1 MLKFARNKMVSIE
14 RKEHGILSVH
24 GILDDDI
31 YGLEIDVTIRISD
44 LEILSI
50 EGKWNRWTTP
60 ECPRAIPY
68 LHEVVGFGI
77 EEEGFSQKIQKIIG
91 RKSCRHYAN
100 LLLECCHS
108 AKEAAML
115 TKWEDEKT
123 KNKELSFSDFLKGN
137 LKGAP
142 KLEGVSAVSSE
153 GRLEQI
159 DQDIPNAVKRET
171 SGGTI
176 IDLHVHTFPASP
188 CSSVPVD
195 QLIEEAKSIGLDG
208 VCLTDHN
215 YVWDQGRVED
225 LRQKHGFLVLR
236 GNEITTDQGDMVV
249 FGLDK
254 NVQGIIRLEDLRK
267 EVLQA
272 GGFMIV
278 PHPFRG
284 FLTFGVGQLGLT
296 PEKAME
302 RSLFKLVDAV
312 EVLNGKVTER
322 ENSFALEVA
331 EGLRLPATGGSD
343 AHETSEVGVYAT
355 QFLDNI
361 KDENDL
367 IEALRKGGYSPIA
380 FRNQRG
386 EERI

>member
-1 MLKFARNKMVSIE
+1 MVSIE
-14 RKEHGILSVH
+14 RKDHETLSIH

-31 YGLEIDVTIRISD
+31 YGLEIDVSIRISD
-44 LEILSI
+44 LEILTI

-60 ECPRAIPY
+60 ACPRAIAY
-68 LHEVVGFGI
+68 LHEAVGFRI

-91 RKSCRHYAN
+91 RKACRHHAN

-115 TKWEDEKT
+115 AKWEDEKT
-123 KNKELSFSDFLKGN
+123 KNRELSFPDFLKGN

-142 KLEGVSAVSSE
+142 KLEAVSTVSSE

-159 DQDIPNAVKRET
+159 DQNFPNAVKREI
-171 SGGTI
+171 SGGMI
-176 IDLHVHTFPASP
+176 IDLHVHTSPASP

-215 YVWDQGRVED
+215 YAWDPGRVED

-254 NVQGIIRLEDLRK
+254 NVQGILRLEDLRK

-312 EVLNGKVTER
+312 EVLNGKVTEK
-322 ENSFALEVA
+322 ENSFASKVA
-331 EGLRLPATGGSD
+331 AGLRLPATGGSD
-343 AHETSEVGVYAT
+343 AHETTEVGVYAT
-355 QFLDNI
+355 RFPDNI

-386 EERI
+386 EEKI